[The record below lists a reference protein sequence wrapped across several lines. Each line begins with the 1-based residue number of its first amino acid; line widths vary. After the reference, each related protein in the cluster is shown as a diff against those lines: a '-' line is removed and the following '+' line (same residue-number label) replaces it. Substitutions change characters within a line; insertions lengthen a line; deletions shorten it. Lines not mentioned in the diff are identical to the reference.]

1 MTSLTDIMN
10 YNQSFVE
17 EKKYEEFATTKFPD
31 KRIVILTCMDTRLIE
46 LLPKA
51 MNLKNGDAKI
61 IKSAGAIITHP
72 FGGLMRSILVA
83 VYELQADEVYVVGH
97 HDCGMSSI
105 NTEHIVG
112 NMIER
117 GIDPAMFKTLEY
129 SGIDM
134 ESWLHGFSDV
144 NESVKKSVDAI
155 RNHPLI
161 PADVS
166 VHGLVINP
174 ENGKLDVIEDGYK
187 VQVAQTNK

>member
-1 MTSLTDIMN
+1 MTSLSEIMS
-10 YNQSFVE
+10 YNKTFVE
-17 EKKYEEFATTKFPD
+17 DKKYEEFVTTKFPN

-61 IKSAGAIITHP
+61 IKSAGAIITSP
-72 FGGLMRSILVA
+72 FGGLMRSVLVA

-105 NTEHIVG
+105 NTDHIVG

-117 GIDPAMFKTLEY
+117 GIDPSMFTTLKY

-134 ESWLHGFSDV
+134 ERWLRGFSDV
-144 NESVKKSVDAI
+144 SESVKNSVDAI

-161 PADVS
+161 PADVN
-166 VHGLVINP
+166 VHGLVIDP
-174 ENGKLDVIEDGYK
+174 ENGKLDIIEDGYE
-187 VQVAQTNK
+187 AQKL

>member
-1 MTSLTDIMN
+1 MTSLSEIMN
-10 YNQSFVE
+10 YNESFVK
-17 EKKYEEFATTKFPD
+17 EKKYEEFVTTKFPN

-105 NTEHIVG
+105 DTSRIVDS
-112 NMIER
+112 MVKR
-117 GIDPAMFKTLEY
+117 GIDQSMFKTLKY

-134 ESWLHGFSDV
+134 NAWLHGFSDV
-144 NESVKKSVDAI
+144 TESVKKSVDAI
-155 RNHPLI
+155 KNHPLI
-161 PADVS
+161 PKDVN

-174 ENGKLDVIEDGYK
+174 DNGKLDVIENGYK
-187 VQVAQTNK
+187 SMETV

>member
-1 MTSLTDIMN
+1 MTSLSEIMN
-10 YNQSFVE
+10 YNQAFVE
-17 EKKYEEFATTKFPD
+17 EKKYEEFVTTKFPN

-72 FGGLMRSILVA
+72 FGGLMRSVLVA

-105 NTEHIVG
+105 DTDRIVG
-112 NMIER
+112 SMVDR
-117 GIDPAMFKTLEY
+117 GIDPGMFKTLEY

-134 ESWLHGFSDV
+134 EAWLHGFSDV
-144 NESVKKSVDAI
+144 TESVKKSVDAI
-155 RNHPLI
+155 KNHPLI
-161 PADVS
+161 PADVN
-166 VHGLVINP
+166 VHGLVIDP
-174 ENGKLDVIEDGYK
+174 ENGRLDVIENGYEAAER
-187 VQVAQTNK
+187 V

>member
-112 NMIER
+112 HMIER

>member
-1 MTSLTDIMN
+1 MTSLSEIMN
-10 YNQSFVE
+10 YNQAFVE
-17 EKKYEEFATTKFPD
+17 EKKYEEFATTKFPN

-72 FGGLMRSILVA
+72 FGGLMRSVLVA

-105 NTEHIVG
+105 DTDRIVG
-112 NMIER
+112 SMVDR
-117 GIDPAMFKTLEY
+117 GIDPGMFKTLEY

-134 ESWLHGFSDV
+134 EAWLHGFSDV
-144 NESVKKSVDAI
+144 TESVKKSVDAI
-155 RNHPLI
+155 KNHPLI
-161 PADVS
+161 PADVN
-166 VHGLVINP
+166 VHGLVIDP
-174 ENGKLDVIEDGYK
+174 ENGRLDVIENGYEAAER
-187 VQVAQTNK
+187 V

>member
-1 MTSLTDIMN
+1 MTSLSEIMN
-10 YNQSFVE
+10 YNQAFVE
-17 EKKYEEFATTKFPD
+17 EKKYEEFATTKFPN

-72 FGGLMRSILVA
+72 FGGLMRSVLVA

-105 NTEHIVG
+105 DTDRIVG
-112 NMIER
+112 SMVDR
-117 GIDPAMFKTLEY
+117 GINPEMFKTLEY

-134 ESWLHGFSDV
+134 EAWLHGFSDV
-144 NESVKKSVDAI
+144 TESVKKSVDAI
-155 RNHPLI
+155 KNHPLI
-161 PADVS
+161 PKDVN
-166 VHGLVINP
+166 VHGLVIDP
-174 ENGKLDVIEDGYK
+174 ENGKLDVIENGYEASER
-187 VQVAQTNK
+187 V

>member
-1 MTSLTDIMN
+1 MTSLSEIMI
-10 YNQSFVE
+10 YNKGFVE
-17 EKKYEEFATTKFPD
+17 EKKYEEFSTTKFPN

-61 IKSAGAIITHP
+61 IKSAGAIITSP

-83 VYELQADEVYVVGH
+83 VYELQADEIYVIGH

-105 NTEHIVG
+105 NTDHIIG

-117 GIDPAMFKTLEY
+117 GVDPNMFKTLKY

-134 ESWLHGFSDV
+134 EKWLHGFSDV
-144 NESVKKSVDAI
+144 TESVKKSVDAI

-161 PADVS
+161 PTDVN
-166 VHGLVINP
+166 VHGLVIDP
-174 ENGKLDVIEDGYK
+174 ANGKLDIIEDGYK
-187 VQVAQTNK
+187 AQELSL

>member
-1 MTSLTDIMN
+1 MTSLSEIMN
-10 YNQSFVE
+10 YNESFVE
-17 EKKYEEFATTKFPD
+17 NKEYEPYVTTKFPN

-105 NTEHIVG
+105 DTSRIIN
-112 NMIER
+112 NMVER
-117 GIDPAMFKTLEY
+117 GIDPAMFETLEY

-134 ESWLHGFSDV
+134 EAWLHGFNDV
-144 NESVKKSVDAI
+144 TESVKKSVDAI
-155 RNHPLI
+155 KKHPLT
-161 PADVS
+161 PKDVN

-174 ENGKLDVIEDGYK
+174 ENGKLDVIENGYEQAASK
-187 VQVAQTNK
+187 

>member
-1 MTSLTDIMN
+1 MTSLSEIMN

-17 EKKYEEFATTKFPD
+17 DKKYEEFATTKFPN

-83 VYELQADEVYVVGH
+83 VYELQADEVYVIGH

-105 NTEHIVG
+105 DTDHIIH
-112 NMIER
+112 NMIDR
-117 GIDPAMFKTLEY
+117 GINPEMFKTLEY

-134 ESWLHGFSDV
+134 EAWLHGFNDV
-144 NESVKKSVDAI
+144 TESVKKSVDAI
-155 RNHPLI
+155 KNHPLI
-161 PADVS
+161 PEDVN

-174 ENGKLDVIEDGYK
+174 ENGKLDVIENGYET
-187 VQVAQTNK
+187 AEA